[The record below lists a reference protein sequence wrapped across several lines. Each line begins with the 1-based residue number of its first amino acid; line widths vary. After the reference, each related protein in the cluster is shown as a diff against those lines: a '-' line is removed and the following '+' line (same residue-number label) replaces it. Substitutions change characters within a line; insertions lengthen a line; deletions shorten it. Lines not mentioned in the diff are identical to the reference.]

1 MNCNHQFYKTT
12 NSRNGHPILAK
23 ESLMMTTDVFV
34 KCQRVISMQFF
45 VDSSKNHPRERSFF
59 DLDK

>member
-1 MNCNHQFYKTT
+1 
-12 NSRNGHPILAK
+12 
-23 ESLMMTTDVFV
+23 MMTTDAFV

-59 DLDK
+59 PDGYQQQG